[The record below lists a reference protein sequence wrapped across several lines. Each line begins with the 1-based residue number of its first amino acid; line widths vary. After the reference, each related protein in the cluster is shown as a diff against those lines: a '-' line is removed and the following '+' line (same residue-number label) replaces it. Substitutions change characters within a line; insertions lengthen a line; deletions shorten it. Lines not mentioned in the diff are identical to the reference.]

1 MFRSCGD
8 ILFND
13 LLMFLSVL
21 FCIYIFF
28 IDIKL
33 LKIFCRKGFVCMGIL
48 SVMEFFS
55 DVLNVLFFVFL
66 FGEYYNIFIKVNVWY
81 YKILIN
87 NCIRVFRLIFNIES
101 YNFFFLNDR
110 KYL

>member
-1 MFRSCGD
+1 
-8 ILFND
+8 
-13 LLMFLSVL
+13 
-21 FCIYIFF
+21 
-28 IDIKL
+28 
-33 LKIFCRKGFVCMGIL
+33 MGIL

-66 FGEYYNIFIKVNVWY
+66 FGEYYDIFIKVNVWY

-101 YNFFFLNDR
+101 YNFFFLNDW

>member
-1 MFRSCGD
+1 MCSYIFVNVRMFRSCGD

-13 LLMFLSVL
+13 LLMFLLVL

-66 FGEYYNIFIKVNVWY
+66 FGYIIIFLLRLMFDIIKY
-81 YKILIN
+81 
-87 NCIRVFRLIFNIES
+87 
-101 YNFFFLNDR
+101 
-110 KYL
+110 